1 MVNLGRVR
9 LEKQNIQVI
18 QGDNE
23 TITIS
28 VASTTSHEAIL
39 TGNLTKKKTVEKL
52 HYPSPFSQHKSPKD
66 IFYNS
71 AMFFRHFCCLN
82 IS

>member
-1 MVNLGRVR
+1 MINLGRVK

-39 TGNLTKKKTVEKL
+39 TGNLTIEKL
-52 HYPSPFSQHKSPKD
+52 HYRSPFSQHKSPKD

-71 AMFFRHFCCLN
+71 AMFFRHFCCLDTHN
-82 IS
+82 

>member
-1 MVNLGRVR
+1 MINLGRVK

-39 TGNLTKKKTVEKL
+39 TGNLITLEKL
-52 HYPSPFSQHKSPKD
+52 HHHSSFSQHKSPKD
-66 IFYNS
+66 VF
-71 AMFFRHFCCLN
+71 
-82 IS
+82 

>member
-1 MVNLGRVR
+1 MINLGRVR

-39 TGNLTKKKTVEKL
+39 TGNFTYTTLEKL
-52 HYPSPFSQHKSPKD
+52 HYYIYQSV
-66 IFYNS
+66 
-71 AMFFRHFCCLN
+71 N
-82 IS
+82 IKV